1 MISRVEGRV
10 HCLIVCG
17 RSSSILWSHMLWGA
31 TRVAHVLRRRGSLT
45 WHWHVPSHRLPWW
58 WASHSSWW
66 RDSTREAS
74 IVLRGRC
81 FTHQIV
87 IQR

>member
-10 HCLIVCG
+10 HCLVVCG
-17 RSSSILWSHMLWGA
+17 RSSSILRSHMLWGA
-31 TRVAHVLRRRGSLT
+31 TRVAHVLRRRGTLA
-45 WHWHVPSHRLPWW
+45 WHGHVASHRLPW

-66 RDSTREAS
+66 RDSARES
-74 IVLRGRC
+74 SVVLRGWC
-81 FTHQIV
+81 FAHQVV